1 MQRQKRSRIREE
13 ESTNGGRALSPTSIN
28 EGKLKDA
35 KLCNSR
41 VTEDLERLKESVGD
55 LLTQTAS
62 LAGETRSL
70 VPSLLG
76 SQLLVELMNNLR
88 ALHNRVLC
96 SDFFVQNLP
105 RKIFE
110 ENLKSLLL
118 EEKIDVNLNISRFFF
133 DADERREDSGYPRV
147 AGRNLTRLDTSDALS
162 QNEHSVATT
171 PKNPLP
177 KDAPFCPLGNPG
189 QNKFS
194 ALSSLF
200 SQGLITLEERSRIKN
215 FILQDDCKVLKAFR
229 EFARSGN
236 HADLAHALK
245 DRLIETQSLRLK

>member
-1 MQRQKRSRIREE
+1 MQKQKRNRIRDE
-13 ESTNGGRALSPTSIN
+13 ESTGAGRAVSPNSIN
-28 EGKLKDA
+28 EGKLKDL

-41 VTEDLERLKESVGD
+41 VIEDLERLKESIGE
-55 LLTQTAS
+55 LLAQTAL

-70 VPSLLG
+70 VPSLVG

-88 ALHNRVLC
+88 TLHNRVLC

-105 RKIFE
+105 RKVFE
-110 ENLKSLLL
+110 ENLKGLLL

-133 DADERREDSGYPRV
+133 DEDEIKEDSSHPRV
-147 AGRNLTRLDTSDALS
+147 AGRTLIRLDTSDALS

-177 KDAPFCPLGNPG
+177 KDLLFCPLGNLG

-215 FILQDDCKVLKAFR
+215 FILQDDSKVIKAFR

-236 HADLAHALK
+236 HSELALALK
-245 DRLIETQSLRLK
+245 DRLIETQSLCSK